1 MSINFGFEASVKNGR
16 SSRAAGRLEQF
27 EGTNETIIPL
37 PPPDLFHLGV
47 NFRPFLT
54 TYEKVDIFSFT
65 QRLILL
71 ALYFIRIW
79 ITWWKEIFQRT

>member
-27 EGTNETIIPL
+27 EGTNESIIPL

-47 NFRPFLT
+47 NFQPFF
-54 TYEKVDIFSFT
+54 DCC
-65 QRLILL
+65 
-71 ALYFIRIW
+71 
-79 ITWWKEIFQRT
+79 